1 MLDKIKEI
9 VNPKTDND
17 FSKQIALSTL
27 ENLEAYMIDA
37 NIDDKILTLIYI
49 LDNFQNSNLVS
60 LLRNYR
66 NLFEL
71 IAQINKNYIDKSDLS
86 VDRLYN
92 LIINEV

>member
-86 VDRLYN
+86 VDRL
-92 LIINEV
+92 L

>member
-71 IAQINKNYIDKSDLS
+71 ISQINKNYIDKSDLS
-86 VDRLYN
+86 VDRL
-92 LIINEV
+92 L